1 MIIFTPATICQYAG
15 DHPDVHDEL
24 LRWMRIVEAA
34 DWSSLADIKRD
45 FTGVDY
51 VKNDRYVFN
60 IKGNQYRLIAMI
72 HFRVRSLY
80 IRFIGTHSEYDNVD
94 ASIV

>member
-1 MIIFTPATICQYAG
+1 MIIFTPATISQYAT

-45 FTGVDY
+45 FNSVDY

-80 IRFIGTHSEYDNVD
+80 VRFIGTHAEYDRVD
-94 ASIV
+94 VSLI

>member
-1 MIIFTPATICQYAG
+1 MIIFTPATISQYAHQ
-15 DHPDVHDEL
+15 HPDVHDEL

-34 DWSSLADIKRD
+34 DWSSLADIKQD
-45 FTGVDY
+45 FNSVDY

-60 IKGNQYRLIAMI
+60 IKGNQYRLIAMV

-80 IRFIGTHSEYDNVD
+80 VRFIGTHSEYNKVD
-94 ASIV
+94 ASVI

>member
-1 MIIFTPATICQYAG
+1 MIIFTPATISQYAAG
-15 DHPDVHDEL
+15 HPDVHDEL

-34 DWSSLADIKRD
+34 DWSSLADVRQD
-45 FTGVDY
+45 FNTVDY

-80 IRFIGTHSEYDNVD
+80 VRFIGTHAEYDKID
-94 ASIV
+94 ASLI

>member
-1 MIIFTPATICQYAG
+1 MIIFTPATISQYANE
-15 DHPDVHDEL
+15 HPVVCDEL

-34 DWSSLADIKRD
+34 DWSSLAEIKRD
-45 FTGVDY
+45 FNSVDY

-72 HFRVRSLY
+72 HFSVRSLY
-80 IRFIGTHSEYDNVD
+80 IRFIGTHAEYDRVD
-94 ASIV
+94 ASTI

>member
-1 MIIFTPATICQYAG
+1 
-15 DHPDVHDEL
+15 
-24 LRWMRIVEAA
+24 MRIVDGA
-34 DWSSLADIKRD
+34 DWSSLADIKQD
-45 FTGVDY
+45 FNSVDY

-80 IRFIGTHSEYDNVD
+80 VRFIGTHSEYNKIN
-94 ASIV
+94 AAEA

>member
-1 MIIFTPATICQYAG
+1 M
-15 DHPDVHDEL
+15 HDEL
-24 LRWMRIVEAA
+24 LRWTRIVEAA
-34 DWSSLADIKRD
+34 DWASLADIKQD
-45 FTGVDY
+45 FNSVDY

-80 IRFIGTHSEYDNVD
+80 IRFIGTHSEYDRIR
-94 ASIV
+94 ASEV